1 MTIATLVTLI
11 GIILTF
17 VGAVLKILYDSN
29 KNNALIFEKFDRY
42 ISDIK
47 NIMGAFIEREDNTLN
62 KIQVFIDSINERT
75 IDIEEVINSNLAK
88 ERKIHRYTDN
98 MRKIVSSDLGYI
110 NNLEVKSFAYQVSE
124 TLINFFEYV
133 INLDGEGDFDTAKIS
148 LHENAKI
155 VKKNIDDMLNNLE
168 CPLAEKFKKSS
179 VSINILVKEIEEI
192 FKSKLNHTF
201 RTLYNAFIHYI
212 IKNLRILCD
221 IAVEIKIEKEEKK

>member
-1 MTIATLVTLI
+1 MTIATLVTLV

-42 ISDIK
+42 FSDIK
-47 NIMGAFIEREDNTLN
+47 NIMSSFVERENEILKN
-62 KIQVFIDSINERT
+62 MQNFIDSINERT

-110 NNLEVKSFAYQVSE
+110 NNLEIKSFAFQISE
-124 TLINFFEYV
+124 TLIDFFEYI
-133 INLDGEGDFDTAKIS
+133 INLDWNGDFDTAKIS
-148 LHENAKI
+148 LYENKKI
-155 VKKNIDDMLNNLE
+155 VKKKIDNMLKNLKY
-168 CPLAEKFKKSS
+168 PLSEKFKESS
-179 VSINILVKEIEEI
+179 ESLDDLVKEIEEI

-201 RTLYNAFIHYI
+201 RSLYNSFIHYI

-221 IAVEIKIEKEEKK
+221 IAVKIKIEEENK